1 MWIHD
6 DLVNVVGLNLPT
18 DWVLNAHDVGVDLC
32 IDVLAVFE
40 GQVGV
45 QEPTVLQGQVLSV
58 TKALVTLNCTVD
70 QRDVVGIPGQVFTIQ
85 E

>member
-1 MWIHD
+1 MLLNVLCGIIIRNNCGLTWINLMWIHD

-32 IDVLAVFE
+32 IDVLAVLE

-45 QEPTVLQGQVLSV
+45 QEPTVLQG
-58 TKALVTLNCTVD
+58 
-70 QRDVVGIPGQVFTIQ
+70 
-85 E
+85 